1 MIRLLVGLLL
11 VGGVTYAMM
20 NREKGNDLKAEAMFK
35 EEVEKVEN
43 MKLQMEQDAQERVRQ
58 IEEQTRP

>member
-20 NREKGNDLKAEAMFK
+20 KSEKVSDLKAEAMFK
-35 EEVEKVEN
+35 EQVEKVEN
-43 MKLQMEQDAQERVRQ
+43 VKLQMEQDAQERVRQ
-58 IEEQTRP
+58 IEEQTH